1 MTFLLSKS
9 DPALDR
15 TPGWLPGAAVS
26 FGGRLSCGRVEHP
39 LQLSLL
45 LGERLLGL
53 PVEGVTLPE
62 EVPHWGHFKACL
74 F

>member
-1 MTFLLSKS
+1 MTFILSKS
-9 DPALDR
+9 DAALHR

-26 FGGRLSCGRVEHP
+26 FGCRLSGGRVEEP
-39 LQLSLL
+39 LELSLL

-62 EVPHWGHFKACL
+62 EVPHRGHFKAC
-74 F
+74 FF

>member
-1 MTFLLSKS
+1 MTFLLSQS
-9 DPALDR
+9 DPALHR
-15 TPGWLPGAAVS
+15 TPGWLPGAPVS
-26 FGGRLSCGRVEHP
+26 FGGRLSCGRVEQP

-45 LGERLLGL
+45 LGERLLCL

-62 EVPHWGHFKACL
+62 EVPHRGHFKACL